1 MITKQELSTIQN
13 KAPLLSEGNISP
25 FQVSRMSKR
34 IKAEWEKNKQLRYK
48 AEEEFKEQ
56 IKQEVIKELFNNFEP
71 ESYICDELGG
81 LIYKTYR
88 KKQVEEMLNK
98 LWEKL
103 KGK

>member
-1 MITKQELSTIQN
+1 
-13 KAPLLSEGNISP
+13 
-25 FQVSRMSKR
+25 MS
-34 IKAEWEKNKQLRYK
+34 K

-71 ESYICDELGG
+71 ESYICDELGC